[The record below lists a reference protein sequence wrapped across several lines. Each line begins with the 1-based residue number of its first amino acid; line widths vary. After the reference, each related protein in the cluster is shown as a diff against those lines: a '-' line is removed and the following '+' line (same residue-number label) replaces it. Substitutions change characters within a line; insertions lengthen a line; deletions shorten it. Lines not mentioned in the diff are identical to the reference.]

1 MAKRV
6 LSTVGLWS
14 ILFVTLWFFR
24 AGGAVTLLAIL
35 SGLTLREFYQ
45 LQAAAGRA
53 PFPLFGIFFGMLITV
68 APWIEARYG
77 PPAHPLLALAVV
89 ILAIRILGERPPEQ
103 RVDALSSTIFGLVYV
118 ALMLQ
123 YLVRIMT
130 PLPGDTV
137 SADGR
142 LILCIWLV
150 AVAKFCDTGALL
162 TGMASGKHAMAP
174 QISPKKTWEGAVGGV
189 IIAALVGTG
198 IAWLARRQ
206 IGAILPPGRA
216 AVIAVPIAIVAIV
229 SDLVESII
237 KRQAAS
243 KDSGKAIP
251 GIGGIF
257 DVMDSILLV
266 APVGYFLL
274 LHPR

>member
-1 MAKRV
+1 VGKRV
-6 LSTVGLWS
+6 LSTLGLWS

-24 AGGAVTLLAIL
+24 TAGAVTLLAVL
-35 SGLTLREFYQ
+35 TGLTLREFYQ
-45 LQAAAGRA
+45 LQTAAGRA
-53 PFPLFGIFFGMLITV
+53 PFPLFGIFFGMLIAV
-68 APWIEARYG
+68 APWIEAQYG
-77 PPAHPLLALAVV
+77 RPAHPLIPLAVV
-89 ILAIRILGERPPEQ
+89 ILAIWILGERPPEQ

-118 ALMLQ
+118 AVMLQ

-130 PLPGDTV
+130 PLPGDTL

-162 TGMASGKHAMAP
+162 TGMARGRHAMAP

-189 IIAALVGTG
+189 VIASLVGAG
-198 IAWLARRQ
+198 IAWLGRQQ
-206 IGAILPPGRA
+206 IGAVLPPGKA
-216 AVIAVPIAIVAIV
+216 AVIAIPIAIVAIV

-237 KRQAAS
+237 KRQAAI

-274 LHPR
+274 GVK